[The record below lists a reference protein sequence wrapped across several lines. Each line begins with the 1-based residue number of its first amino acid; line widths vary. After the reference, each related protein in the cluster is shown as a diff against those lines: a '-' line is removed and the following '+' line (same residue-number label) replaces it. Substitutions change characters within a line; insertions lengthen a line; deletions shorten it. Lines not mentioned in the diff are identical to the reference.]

1 MAGGRFTIED
11 VHYVAEGT
19 RLVPVGETEF
29 ARDRSFGFQASNVR
43 DYVAEKTG
51 GRVKAADVMTVSITD
66 IRVGGPVVVANKLA
80 QLTDGRVAVVNAAAP
95 EDFFVL
101 SEALAQPALRNR
113 RLLYRTAA
121 DFVAAVFGQRPQPP
135 LPAVQLRTGSGGGLL
150 VAGSYVGRTSLQLD
164 ALFAS
169 CPAVTRIEAEVGRL
183 VDPDFCPAEIA
194 RCRDLIDRELAAGR
208 SSILFTSR
216 GLLTGADAASSLELG
231 ARISSAL
238 VKIVSGLRQR
248 PDWFVAKGGITSSD
262 LATEALQIRRALV
275 LGQAQPGVPVWL
287 SGPGS
292 KWPNLP
298 YIVFPGN
305 VGSGDAL
312 ANLVVALEAARCNA
326 TPPLSAQP
334 QM

>member
-1 MAGGRFTIED
+1 
-11 VHYVAEGT
+11 
-19 RLVPVGETEF
+19 
-29 ARDRSFGFQASNVR
+29 
-43 DYVAEKTG
+43 
-51 GRVKAADVMTVSITD
+51 
-66 IRVGGPVVVANKLA
+66 
-80 QLTDGRVAVVNAAAP
+80 
-95 EDFFVL
+95 
-101 SEALAQPALRNR
+101 
-113 RLLYRTAA
+113 
-121 DFVAAVFGQRPQPP
+121 
-135 LPAVQLRTGSGGGLL
+135 
-150 VAGSYVGRTSLQLD
+150 
-164 ALFAS
+164 
-169 CPAVTRIEAEVGRL
+169 
-183 VDPDFCPAEIA
+183 
-194 RCRDLIDRELAAGR
+194 
-208 SSILFTSR
+208 
-216 GLLTGADAASSLELG
+216 
-231 ARISSAL
+231 L